1 MRRARQ
7 TGRTRLRRQRGLTLI
22 EVLVALAIIAVAL
35 AAALRAT
42 GLMAANNRAL
52 QDKALAPDRRAERA
66 GAAAAGTDPARGRLA
81 QPCPQGGLRLE
92 CELVFTNSMNRSF
105 RQVSVRVRDANAPR
119 GARWRSWTG
128 CCRAC
133 DESAPPAA
141 PSSASR

>member
-81 QPCPQGGLRLE
+81 HPTLSARRTAAGVRAGLHQFHEPQLPPG
-92 CELVFTNSMNRSF
+92 
-105 RQVSVRVRDANAPR
+105 SVRVRDANALR
-119 GARWRSWTG
+119 GGALAQLDG
-128 CCRAC
+128 LL
-133 DESAPPAA
+133 
-141 PSSASR
+141 SSLR